1 MISKRAQ
8 KIFPFMV
15 MEILERAQDMERKNE
30 DIIHLE
36 IGEPDLD
43 TPDCIKAAAKR
54 ALEDGKTHYTHS
66 LGILEL
72 RKAIAEHYK
81 SRYGVD
87 VSSEKIIVTAGTSP
101 ALLLVLAA
109 LLEPGDEVI
118 LPNPHYACYPNFI
131 KFFGG
136 NPIFVPVFEENG
148 FLYETPAVKRSI
160 TKSTKAI
167 LINSPANPTGAVLSS
182 YGLKAL
188 VNLGIYV
195 ISDEIYHGLVYGERE
210 HTILEFTDRV
220 FILNG
225 FSKLYAMTGFRV
237 GYIIAP
243 AKFVRPIQKMQ
254 QNFFICP
261 NSISQYAAIAALKET
276 QEEVRHIREIYNER
290 RLFMLKHLKALG
302 FSIKVEP
309 KGAFYIFVNA
319 KEISQNSYNLALDIL
334 ERAKVA
340 VTPGIDFGSNGE
352 GYLRFSY
359 ANSLENIAEGMKR
372 LKHYLQCKNVK

>member
-8 KIFPFMV
+8 EISPFMV

-43 TPDCIKAAAKR
+43 TPACIKLAAKR
-54 ALEDGKTHYTHS
+54 ALENGKTHYTHS
-66 LGILEL
+66 LGILKL

-87 VSSEKIIVTAGTSP
+87 VSIEKIIVTAGTSP

-109 LLEPGDEVI
+109 LLESGDEVI

-136 NPIFVPVFEENG
+136 NPIFIPVFEENG
-148 FLYETPAVKRSI
+148 FLYETPAVKKSI

-167 LINSPANPTGAVLSS
+167 LINSPANPTGAVLSFNH
-182 YGLKAL
+182 LKAL
-188 VNLGIYV
+188 ADSGIYV
-195 ISDEIYHGLVYGERE
+195 ISDEIYHGLVYGEKE
-210 HTILEFTDRV
+210 HTILEFTDRAFV
-220 FILNG
+220 LNG
-225 FSKLYAMTGFRV
+225 FSKLYAMTGFRL
-237 GYIIAP
+237 GYIITP

-261 NSISQYAAIAALKET
+261 SSISQYAAIAALKKA
-276 QEEVRHIREIYNER
+276 QEEVKHICEIYNER

-302 FSIKVEP
+302 FRIKVEP
-309 KGAFYIFVNA
+309 KGAFYIFVNV
-319 KEISQNSYNLALDIL
+319 KEISKNSYNLALDIL
-334 ERAKVA
+334 EKAKVA

-359 ANSLENIAEGMKR
+359 ANSLENIAEGIRR
-372 LKHYLQCKNVK
+372 LKHYLQCK